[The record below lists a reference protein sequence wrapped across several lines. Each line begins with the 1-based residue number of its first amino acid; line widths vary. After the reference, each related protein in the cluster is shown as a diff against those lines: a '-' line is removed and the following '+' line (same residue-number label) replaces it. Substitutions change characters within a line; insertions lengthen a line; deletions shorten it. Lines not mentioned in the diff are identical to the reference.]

1 MSRRRQRIKSSGGA
15 VRIRQKDTRVPE
27 PWTVRD
33 RVVLFGA
40 FAAVLLVYIAVP
52 VSQSVM
58 MERRI
63 VSERIAYWR
72 LRFHLSES
80 EVQRLHQIEF
90 AFHGSGFPSVQR
102 KKSRQQIADHKRDLS
117 GAMGPKAALDFI
129 KHHESRNPC
138 GR

>member
-1 MSRRRQRIKSSGGA
+1 MKSSGGLA
-15 VRIRQKDTRVPE
+15 RRQKDVRVPE

-33 RVVLFGA
+33 RLVVFGA
-40 FAAVLLVYIAVP
+40 FAAVLLVFFAMP

-63 VSERIAYWR
+63 VSERLAHWK

-80 EVQRLHQIEF
+80 EIQRLREIEF
-90 AFHGSGFPSVQR
+90 RFHGSGLSFVHIT
-102 KKSRQQIADHKRDLS
+102 KSHQQVADHKRDLS
-117 GAMGPKAALDFI
+117 QAMSPKSALEFI
-129 KHHESRNPC
+129 KFHQEKNPC